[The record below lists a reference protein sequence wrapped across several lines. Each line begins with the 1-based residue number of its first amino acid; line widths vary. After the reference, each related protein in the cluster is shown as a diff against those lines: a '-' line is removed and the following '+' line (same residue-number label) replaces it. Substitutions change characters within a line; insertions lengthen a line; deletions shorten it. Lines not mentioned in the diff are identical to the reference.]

1 MEHFMTRD
9 GHSMLILE
17 NLNKARLLQRS
28 AGKSRRTW
36 SFLKVLHVC
45 GKSDMYLL
53 FSRITS
59 EVKNKNKM
67 YIRAQQKELAY

>member
-28 AGKSRRTW
+28 AGKSTW

-53 FSRITS
+53 FSLITS
-59 EVKNKNKM
+59 EVKK
-67 YIRAQQKELAY
+67 